1 MAIGSDVLKML
12 IPAGGWSIIGDD
24 YDTIEFITCDPISK
38 KEFQDGFAQFDAWQ
52 AEQDA
57 AKAAAKAAAQAKL
70 AALGLTVE
78 DLQALGL

>member
-1 MAIGSDVLKML
+1 MKKVIDCTTGEVIERDFNDEELAQQEIDQAAGEAGEAIRL
-12 IPAGGWSIIGDD
+12 
-24 YDTIEFITCDPISK
+24 
-38 KEFQDGFAQFDAWQ
+38 
-52 AEQDA
+52 AETE